1 MLFAFFLYLCKNNI
15 NGVFMRKTILF
26 LTVISL
32 SALLS
37 CGGRH
42 SSTSPTV
49 AMSDSA
55 LNALYNRAI
64 ADSTSF
70 DTLCAIQQR
79 GIEYSIASGNARR
92 EYLFRALKTIYYAIH
107 REQDKYVTEARSLID
122 YYKTTDDEEHLYQA
136 WFTLANNQL
145 GWGDYNDAVDE
156 AGKMSKYAQKTGS
169 KQGKASSTLAFAECY
184 EDNGQMKEAEKYYRE
199 AWELFPEVD
208 DLGHTI
214 STGFNLISI
223 CLANKR
229 TAEAMSFSDQLPALI
244 AKWEKKHDLLNPVY
258 RMKYFLYRLN
268 IYYDKKDR
276 RMVTMLDD
284 SVTYYNNMYADAN
297 QKVPVLYTHFR
308 TCKINGDNAR
318 AMVYMDSVIQIKK
331 QEGDNASLA
340 GMYRE
345 KAELQNEGGDYQ
357 GACLS
362 YDSFAQANDSAQTA
376 TSIRQLNRLTKQMK
390 LDELKMQAVR
400 SEMTAWIV
408 GTAALLTIII
418 CVILIV
424 YARKTRRKNIAL
436 VEEITENSRR
446 MQQMEKLL
454 KERDAI
460 AGATDENEPKAEDS
474 LFGRIEAMMHDDEM
488 YKQSKLTAQDMA
500 AHLATNRNKINEA
513 IQEGCGMSFGEY
525 LTEVRLQQA
534 IILMGQRADVQLS
547 EVGQTVGYDTYSTF
561 FRAFS
566 KRFDISPSSFV
577 TLANKRK

>member
-1 MLFAFFLYLCKNNI
+1 MVSYKKA
-15 NGVFMRKTILF
+15 ILF
-26 LTVISL
+26 LTVILL
-32 SALLS
+32 SALFS
-37 CGGRH
+37 CGGKH
-42 SSTSPTV
+42 SSISPTAV
-49 AMSDSA
+49 MSDSA
-55 LNALYNRAI
+55 LNVLYNRAI

-79 GIEYSIASGNARR
+79 GIGYSIASANARR

-107 REQDKYVTEARSLID
+107 REQDKYVTEAHSLVD

-145 GWGDYNDAVDE
+145 GWGDYNEAVDE
-156 AGKMSKYAQKTGS
+156 VGKMSEYAQKTGS

-184 EDNGQMKEAEKYYRE
+184 ENNGQMKEAEKYYRE
-199 AWELFPEVD
+199 AWKLLPEVD

-223 CLANKR
+223 CLASKR

-276 RMVTMLDD
+276 RMVTMLND

-308 TCKINGDNAR
+308 TCKINGDRTR
-318 AMVYMDSVIQIKK
+318 AMAYMDSIIQIKK

-340 GMYRE
+340 AMFRN
-345 KAELQNEGGDYQ
+345 KAELQKEGGDYQ

-362 YDSFAQANDSAQTA
+362 YAGFAQANDSSQIA
-376 TSIRQLNRLTKQMK
+376 TSVRQLNRLTKQMK
-390 LDELKMQAVR
+390 LDELKIQAVR
-400 SEMTAWIV
+400 LVMTAWIV
-408 GTAALLTIII
+408 GTAALLIIVI

-446 MQQMEKLL
+446 MQRMEKLL
-454 KERDAI
+454 KEQVVLA
-460 AGATDENEPKAEDS
+460 AATGESEPKAEDS
-474 LFGRIEAMMHDDEM
+474 LFGRIEALMRDDEM
-488 YKQSKLTAQDMA
+488 YKQSKLTAQDVA
-500 AHLATNRNKINEA
+500 TQLATNRNKINEA
-513 IQEGCGMSFGEY
+513 IQAGCGMKFGEY
-525 LTEVRLQQA
+525 LTEVRLQKA
-534 IILMGQRADVQLS
+534 IILMEQGVDVQLS
-547 EVGQTVGYDTYSTF
+547 EVGQSVGYDTYSTF

-566 KRFDISPSSFV
+566 KRFDISPSNFV
-577 TLANKRK
+577 TLANKRNVR

>member
-1 MLFAFFLYLCKNNI
+1 MK
-15 NGVFMRKTILF
+15 KTILF
-26 LTVISL
+26 LTAISL
-32 SALLS
+32 SAWLS
-37 CGGRH
+37 CGSRH
-42 SSTSPTV
+42 SSTSPAA

-55 LNALYNRAI
+55 LNALYNHAI
-64 ADSTSF
+64 ADSTAF

-79 GIEYSIASGNARR
+79 GIKYSIASANARR
-92 EYLFRALKTIYYAIH
+92 EYLFRALKTIYYDIH
-107 REQDKYVTEARSLID
+107 REQDKYVTEARALVD

-156 AGKMSKYAQKTGS
+156 VGKMSKYAQQTGS

-199 AWELFPEVD
+199 AWKLLPEVD

-268 IYYDKKDR
+268 IYYEKKDR
-276 RMVTMLDD
+276 RMVTMLND

-308 TCKINGDNAR
+308 ACKINGDKAQ
-318 AMVYMDSVIQIKK
+318 AMIYMDSVIRIKK
-331 QEGDNASLA
+331 QEADNASLSE
-340 GMYRE
+340 MYRE
-345 KAELQNEGGDYQ
+345 KAELQKEDGDYQ

-362 YDSFAQANDSAQTA
+362 YVSSAQANDSAQTA
-376 TSIRQLNRLTKQMK
+376 TSIRQLNRLTKQMR
-390 LDELKMQAVR
+390 LDELKMQTVR
-400 SEMTAWIV
+400 SEMTVWIV

-418 CVILIV
+418 CIILIA
-424 YARKTRRKNIAL
+424 YARKIRRKNIAL

-460 AGATDENEPKAEDS
+460 DTATAENEPKAENT
-474 LFGRIEAMMHDDEM
+474 LFGRIETLMRDGEM
-488 YKQSKLTAQDMA
+488 YKQSKLTVQDVA
-500 AHLATNRNKINEA
+500 AHLATNRNKINDA
-513 IQEGCGMSFGEY
+513 VQEGCGMSFGEY
-525 LTEVRLQQA
+525 LTEMRLQQA
-534 IILMGQRADVQLS
+534 IILMGQGSDIQLN
-547 EVGQTVGYDTYSTF
+547 EVGQAVGYDTYSTF
-561 FRAFS
+561 FRAFL

-577 TLANKRK
+577 TLANKRNMR

>member
-1 MLFAFFLYLCKNNI
+1 MK
-15 NGVFMRKTILF
+15 KTILF
-26 LTVISL
+26 LTAISL
-32 SALLS
+32 SAWIS
-37 CGGRH
+37 CGSRH
-42 SSTSPTV
+42 SSTSPAAT
-49 AMSDSA
+49 MNDSA

-64 ADSTSF
+64 ADSTAF

-79 GIEYSIASGNARR
+79 GIEYSIASANARR
-92 EYLFRALKTIYYAIH
+92 EYLFRALKTIYYDIH
-107 REQDKYVTEARSLID
+107 REQDKYVTEARALVD

-156 AGKMSKYAQKTGS
+156 VGKMSEYAQQTGS

-199 AWELFPEVD
+199 AWKLLPEVD

-244 AKWEKKHDLLNPVY
+244 AKWEKKHDLLNPVF

-276 RMVTMLDD
+276 GMVTMLND

-297 QKVPVLYTHFR
+297 QRVPVLYTHFR
-308 TCKINGDNAR
+308 TCKINGDRAR
-318 AMVYMDSVIQIKK
+318 AMVYMDSIIQIKNK
-331 QEGDNASLA
+331 EGDNASLA
-340 GMYRE
+340 QMYRE
-345 KAELQNEGGDYQ
+345 KAELQKEGGDYQ

-362 YDSFAQANDSAQTA
+362 YASFAQANDSSQIA
-376 TSIRQLNRLTKQMK
+376 TSLRQLNRLTKQMK
-390 LDELKMQAVR
+390 FDELKMQAVR

-418 CVILIV
+418 CVILFV
-424 YARKTRRKNIAL
+424 YARKVRRKNITL
-436 VEEITENSRR
+436 VEEITENSRS

-454 KERDAI
+454 KEQDSITMVTAK
-460 AGATDENEPKAEDS
+460 NESKAEYS
-474 LFGRIEAMMHDDEM
+474 LFGRIEALMHDDEM
-488 YKQSKLTAQDMA
+488 YKQSKLTVQDVAAQ
-500 AHLATNRNKINEA
+500 LATNRNKINEA
-513 IQEGCGMSFGEY
+513 VQEGCGMSFGEY
-525 LTEVRLQQA
+525 LTEMRLQQA
-534 IILMGQRADVQLS
+534 IILMGQGSDVQLN
-547 EVGQTVGYDTYSTF
+547 EVGQAVGYDTYSTF
-561 FRAFS
+561 FRAFF

-577 TLANKRK
+577 TLANKRNMR

>member
-1 MLFAFFLYLCKNNI
+1 
-15 NGVFMRKTILF
+15 MRKTILF
-26 LTVISL
+26 FTVISL

-37 CGGRH
+37 CGNRH

-64 ADSTSF
+64 ADSTPF

-79 GIEYSIASGNARR
+79 GIDYSIASGNARR

-107 REQDKYVTEARSLID
+107 REQDKYVTEAHSLVD

-136 WFTLANNQL
+136 WFTLVNNQL

-199 AWELFPEVD
+199 AWKLFPEVND
-208 DLGHTI
+208 VGHTI

-276 RMVTMLDD
+276 EMVTMLDD

-308 TCKINGDNAR
+308 TCKINGDKAR

-331 QEGDNASLA
+331 QEGDNANLA

-345 KAELQNEGGDYQ
+345 KAELQSKGGDYQ

-362 YDSFAQANDSAQTA
+362 YDSFAQANDSAQTT
-376 TSIRQLNRLTKQMK
+376 TSIRQLNRLTKQMRF
-390 LDELKMQAVR
+390 DELKMQAVR

-446 MQQMEKLL
+446 MQQMEKML

-460 AGATDENEPKAEDS
+460 AEATAENEPKTEDS
-474 LFGRIEAMMHDDEM
+474 LFGRIEALMRDGEM
-488 YKQSKLTAQDMA
+488 YKQSKLTVQDVA

-513 IQEGCGMSFGEY
+513 VQEGCGMSFGEY

-577 TLANKRK
+577 KLANKRNMR

>member
-1 MLFAFFLYLCKNNI
+1 MSYKQTQLYL
-15 NGVFMRKTILF
+15 ILIS
-26 LTVISL
+26 LTVL
-32 SALLS
+32 FS
-37 CGGRH
+37 CDGKH
-42 SSTSPTV
+42 SSISTTA

-55 LNALYNRAI
+55 LNVLYNRAI

-79 GIEYSIASGNARR
+79 GIEYSIASANARR

-107 REQDKYVTEARSLID
+107 REQDKYVTEAHSLVD

-145 GWGDYNDAVDE
+145 GWGDYNAAVDE
-156 AGKMSKYAQKTGS
+156 VGKMSKYAQKTGS

-199 AWELFPEVD
+199 AWKLLPEVN

-223 CLANKR
+223 CLVHKR

-244 AKWEKKHDLLNPVY
+244 AKWEKKHDLLNPVF

-276 RMVTMLDD
+276 RMVTMLND

-297 QKVPVLYTHFR
+297 QRVPVLYTHFR
-308 TCKINGDNAR
+308 TCKINGDRAR
-318 AMVYMDSVIQIKK
+318 AMVYMDSIVQIKK

-340 GMYRE
+340 EMYRD
-345 KAELQNEGGDYQ
+345 KAELQKESGDYQ

-362 YDSFAQANDSAQTA
+362 YASFAQANDSSQIA
-376 TSIRQLNRLTKQMK
+376 TSVQQLNRLTKQMK
-390 LDELKMQAVR
+390 LDELKMQAIR
-400 SEMTAWIV
+400 LEMTAWIV
-408 GTAALLTIII
+408 GTAALLIIVI

-424 YARKTRRKNIAL
+424 NTRKTRRKNIAL

-446 MQQMEKLL
+446 MQRMEKLL
-454 KERDAI
+454 KERNAI
-460 AGATDENEPKAEDS
+460 AATAESEPNMDDS
-474 LFGRIEAMMHDDEM
+474 LFGRIEALMRDDEM
-488 YKQSKLTAQDMA
+488 YKQSKLTVQDVA
-500 AHLATNRNKINEA
+500 TQLATNKNKVSEA
-513 IQEGCGMSFGEY
+513 LQAGCGMSFGEY

-534 IILMGQRADVQLS
+534 IILMGQSADVQLS
-547 EVGQTVGYDTYSTF
+547 EVGHTVGYETYSTF
-561 FRAFS
+561 FRSFS

-577 TLANKRK
+577 RLANKNVK

>member
-1 MLFAFFLYLCKNNI
+1 MMSYKQTQLYL
-15 NGVFMRKTILF
+15 ILIS
-26 LTVISL
+26 LTVL
-32 SALLS
+32 FS
-37 CGGRH
+37 CDGKH
-42 SSTSPTV
+42 SSISTTA

-55 LNALYNRAI
+55 LNVLYNCAI

-79 GIEYSIASGNARR
+79 GIEYSSASGNARR

-107 REQDKYVTEARSLID
+107 REQDKYVTEAHSLID

-156 AGKMSKYAQKTGS
+156 AGKMSQYAQKTGS

-199 AWELFPEVD
+199 AWILLPEVD
-208 DLGHTI
+208 DVGHTI
-214 STGFNLISI
+214 STGFSLISI

-229 TAEAMSFSDQLPALI
+229 TAEAMSFSDRLPALI

-258 RMKYFLYRLN
+258 RLKYFLYRLN
-268 IYYDKKDR
+268 IYYDKNDR
-276 RMVTMLDD
+276 RMVTMLND

-308 TCKINGDNAR
+308 TCKINGDRAR
-318 AMVYMDSVIQIKK
+318 AMVYMDSIIQIKK

-345 KAELQNEGGDYQ
+345 KAELQSKDGDYQ

-362 YDSFAQANDSAQTA
+362 YASFAQANDSAQTA
-376 TSIRQLNRLTKQMK
+376 TSRRQLNRLTKQMR
-390 LDELKMQAVR
+390 LEELKMKAER
-400 SEMTAWIV
+400 AEMTAWIV
-408 GTAALLTIII
+408 GTAALLTIVI

-446 MQQMEKLL
+446 MQQMEKL
-454 KERDAI
+454 
-460 AGATDENEPKAEDS
+460 
-474 LFGRIEAMMHDDEM
+474 H
-488 YKQSKLTAQDMA
+488 
-500 AHLATNRNKINEA
+500 
-513 IQEGCGMSFGEY
+513 
-525 LTEVRLQQA
+525 
-534 IILMGQRADVQLS
+534 
-547 EVGQTVGYDTYSTF
+547 
-561 FRAFS
+561 
-566 KRFDISPSSFV
+566 
-577 TLANKRK
+577 

>member
-1 MLFAFFLYLCKNNI
+1 MCNYPYLYKKIKTMLSYK
-15 NGVFMRKTILF
+15 KTILF
-26 LTVISL
+26 LTVILL
-32 SALLS
+32 SALFS
-37 CGGRH
+37 CEGRH
-42 SSTSPTV
+42 SSISPTTL
-49 AMSDSA
+49 MSDSA
-55 LNALYNRAI
+55 LNVLYNRAI

-70 DTLCAIQQR
+70 DTLCAIQRR
-79 GIEYSIASGNARR
+79 GLDYSIASANARR

-107 REQDKYVTEARSLID
+107 REQDKYVVEAHSLID

-145 GWGDYNDAVDE
+145 GWGDYNEAVDE
-156 AGKMSKYAQKTGS
+156 TGKMSKYAHETGS

-199 AWELFPEVD
+199 AWKLFPEVND
-208 DLGHTI
+208 MGHTI

-244 AKWEKKHDLLNPVY
+244 AKWEKKHNLLNPVY

-276 RMVTMLDD
+276 KMVTMLND

-308 TCKINGDNAR
+308 TCKINGDRAH
-318 AMVYMDSVIQIKK
+318 AMVYMDSIVQIKK

-345 KAELQNEGGDYQ
+345 KAELQKEDGDYQ

-362 YDSFAQANDSAQTA
+362 YTSFAQANDSAQTA
-376 TSIRQLNRLTKQMK
+376 TSVRQLNRLTKQMRF
-390 LDELKMQAVR
+390 DELKMQAVR

-408 GTAALLTIII
+408 GTTALLTIII
-418 CVILIV
+418 CIILIV

-446 MQQMEKLL
+446 MQQMERRL
-454 KERDAI
+454 KGR
-460 AGATDENEPKAEDS
+460 GATAVAIMGSDPKAEDS
-474 LFGRIEAMMHDDEM
+474 LFGRIEALMRYDKM
-488 YKQSKLTAQDMA
+488 YKQRKLTVQDVAAQ
-500 AHLATNRNKINEA
+500 LATNRNKINEA
-513 IQEGCGMSFGEY
+513 LQEGCGMSFGEY

-534 IILMGQRADVQLS
+534 IILMGQSADVQLG
-547 EVGQTVGYDTYSTF
+547 EVGQAVGYDTYSTF
-561 FRAFS
+561 FRAFF
-566 KRFDISPSSFV
+566 KRFNISPSSFV
-577 TLANKRK
+577 TLANKKNMC